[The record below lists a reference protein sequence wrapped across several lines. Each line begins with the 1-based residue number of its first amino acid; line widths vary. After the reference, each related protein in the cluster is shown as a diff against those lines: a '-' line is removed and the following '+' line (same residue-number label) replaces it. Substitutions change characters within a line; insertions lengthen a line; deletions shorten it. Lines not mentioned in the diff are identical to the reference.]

1 MMSKTMCVVLA
12 SGIELIG
19 QVDIDHN
26 GVNIEN
32 PANIVMAPSQ
42 STGQMSYGLVPWLPY
57 GLNTKYTIPQN
68 QVLVTFEPTL
78 EMTNYYSRAF
88 GSGIQ
93 LTQSTGIIK

>member
-1 MMSKTMCVVLA
+1 MSKIKCVTLT

-19 QVDIDHN
+19 EVEIDHN

-57 GLNTKYTIPQN
+57 GATTKYTIAQ
-68 QVLVTFEPTL
+68 QHVLVTFEPTV
-78 EMTNYYSRAF
+78 EMQNYYSRAF

-93 LTQSTGIIK
+93 ITQPSGIIT